1 MGRTSA
7 TSILLSAFTLAVSL
21 FPVLLSPV
29 ITRLP
34 APPLQ
39 DILGAY
45 LEREGGKVELEE
57 KGSKR

>member
-7 TSILLSAFTLAVSL
+7 TSILLSAFTFAVSL
-21 FPVLLSPV
+21 LPILLSPL

-34 APPLQ
+34 APALQ

-45 LEREGGKVELEE
+45 LERGGGKVELEE